1 MVLLRFFHKMG
12 LAAGDIIN
20 VAFGIFLSWSGKLS
34 FVGRLHIKPW
44 SPVLVGSFCET
55 GLGWVH
61 SGWSSMIWDGCLV
74 FGGGYL
80 FCLLCLRGKTG
91 RER

>member
-1 MVLLRFFHKMG
+1 MG
-12 LAAGDIIN
+12 SAAGDIIN
-20 VAFGIFLSWSGKLS
+20 VAFGIFS
-34 FVGRLHIKPW
+34 F
-44 SPVLVGSFCET
+44 LVWDTKFCGTASFQALEPRTGWEFCQT

-61 SGWSSMIWDGCLV
+61 SGWSSMIWVGWLV

-80 FCLLCLRGKTG
+80 FCLLCVRGKTG